1 MGPSTAEGPVVLRS
15 LLARTEQI
23 DDLREVIRVL
33 GYDAAWEP
41 VPPGPWLGPAAETA
55 RVYRA
60 ALIGRCGAFRIFA
73 LHADDPAR
81 AARAAAARLAAGMER
96 GLVIALGGV
105 PLRLVLAAWGASGRG
120 PAVRSAA
127 LAPADP
133 TAADLALLERLT
145 PAPDES
151 ALALSLRVG
160 EALGTEAVTPR
171 FFRAFR
177 AVLER
182 FTDRLPTPRSRSDR
196 HALALTALTRVLFLY
211 FVQEKGWLDGDRRY
225 LSHLLDRALTARRH
239 FHRVAL
245 HPLCFG
251 VLNRPVAERSAAARA
266 LGRLPFLNGGLFEP
280 TTLERRH
287 GPAVWPNPD
296 WRDAF
301 DDLFERFR
309 FSARETG
316 AGESVAPDMLG
327 RVFEGVMDSTERHA
341 SGTYYTPAP
350 IVRDLVRAA
359 LEAALVHRLR
369 VAPEAAARWVHER
382 AAPAHPPDLRTL
394 AILDPAAGSGAFLLG
409 ALDELIALRAAAG
422 EPVTAALRRDVLAR
436 SLYGVDLNPA
446 AVRLTELR
454 LWLALVADDP
464 TADVAAITPLPN
476 LDGHVR
482 QGDALLDPY
491 TAASTLAGDA
501 HWSAARAELARAAT
515 ARHALFALTGA
526 RKRDAARELASA
538 EALLARRLIDRG
550 VDRIEARIDELLA
563 AAKSPDLFGRR
574 PGLAAAE
581 RVRLGSLRM
590 ARREL
595 RAARRRLAREG
606 GAPFFAFESHFGD
619 LMARG
624 GFDVV
629 IGNPPWVRGE
639 RLPPRVREALLA
651 RYSCWRP
658 VRSTGYAHLPD
669 LAVAFVERGLEL
681 TAPGGACALLV
692 PAKLAT
698 SGYAEPLRRRLS
710 SGTRLERAASL
721 DDSAPTFGAA
731 VYPMALVA
739 VRADPGPA
747 CETAQTMGPKPA
759 APRISQRQLES
770 PGPWVLVPD
779 ADRVARRLRAE
790 LPTLG
795 ERWTPQLG
803 VKTGADDLF
812 LVDAPCA
819 GARPAVRGRDVTAW
833 KARTSAWLLW
843 THGPDGRP
851 FTTLP
856 REIACHLEPHL
867 LQLKRRADYRDG
879 PPWQLFRTAL
889 AFAPHRVVWAD
900 LARRLAAALP
910 AADVVPMNTVYGIAT
925 RTSSDAAAVAGLLN
939 SRWYTALACLTADP
953 ARGGF
958 RRFNARVVRELPVP
972 AAASPGWPR
981 LAADGARGATDEAL
995 VAELLHLDAA
1005 DRRTLDRAAP
1015 APPDPL

>member
-55 RVYRA
+55 GVRRA
-60 ALIGRCGAFRIFA
+60 ALIGRSGAFRIFA

-81 AARAAAARLAAGMER
+81 AARVAAARLAAGMER
-96 GLVIALGGV
+96 GLVL
-105 PLRLVLAAWGASGRG
+105 
-120 PAVRSAA
+120 
-127 LAPADP
+127 

-182 FTDRLPTPRSRSDR
+182 FTDRLPTPRCRADR

-251 VLNRPVAERSAAARA
+251 VLNRPVSERSAAARA
-266 LGRLPFLNGGLFEP
+266 LG
-280 TTLERRH
+280 
-287 GPAVWPNPD
+287 
-296 WRDAF
+296 
-301 DDLFERFR
+301 
-309 FSARETG
+309 
-316 AGESVAPDMLG
+316 
-327 RVFEGVMDSTERHA
+327 
-341 SGTYYTPAP
+341 
-350 IVRDLVRAA
+350 
-359 LEAALVHRLR
+359 
-369 VAPEAAARWVHER
+369 R

-422 EPVTAALRRDVLAR
+422 EPVTAVLRRDVVAR

-515 ARHALFALTGA
+515 ARNALFALTGA

-550 VDRIEARIDELLA
+550 VDRIEARIGELLA

-606 GAPFFAFESHFGD
+606 GAPFFAFEAHFGD

-669 LAVAFVERGLEL
+669 LAVAFVERALEL
-681 TAPGGACALLV
+681 TAPSGACALLV

-710 SGTRLERAASL
+710 SGTRLERAAPL
-721 DDSAPTFGAA
+721 DAAAPSFGAA

-739 VRADPGPA
+739 VPADPGPA
-747 CETAQTMGPKPA
+747 CE
-759 APRISQRQLES
+759 
-770 PGPWVLVPD
+770 
-779 ADRVARRLRAE
+779 
-790 LPTLG
+790 
-795 ERWTPQLG
+795 
-803 VKTGADDLF
+803 
-812 LVDAPCA
+812 
-819 GARPAVRGRDVTAW
+819 
-833 KARTSAWLLW
+833 
-843 THGPDGRP
+843 
-851 FTTLP
+851 
-856 REIACHLEPHL
+856 
-867 LQLKRRADYRDG
+867 
-879 PPWQLFRTAL
+879 
-889 AFAPHRVVWAD
+889 
-900 LARRLAAALP
+900 
-910 AADVVPMNTVYGIAT
+910 N
-925 RTSSDAAAVAGLLN
+925 
-939 SRWYTALACLTADP
+939 
-953 ARGGF
+953 
-958 RRFNARVVRELPVP
+958 
-972 AAASPGWPR
+972 
-981 LAADGARGATDEAL
+981 
-995 VAELLHLDAA
+995 
-1005 DRRTLDRAAP
+1005 
-1015 APPDPL
+1015 

>member
-41 VPPGPWLGPAAETA
+41 VPSGPWLGSAAETA
-55 RVYRA
+55 GVRRA
-60 ALIGRCGAFRIFA
+60 ALIGRSGAFRIFA

-81 AARAAAARLAAGMER
+81 AARLAAARLAAGMER
-96 GLVIALGGV
+96 GLVLALGGV

-182 FTDRLPTPRSRSDR
+182 FTDRLPTPRSRADR
-196 HALALTALTRVLFLY
+196 HALALTTLTRVLFLY

-225 LSHLLDRALTARRH
+225 LPGLLDRALTARRH

-251 VLNRPVAERSAAARA
+251 VLNRPAAERSAAARA

-280 TTLERRH
+280 TPLERRH
-287 GPAVWPNPD
+287 GPAVWSNPD

-309 FSARETG
+309 FSARETA
-316 AGESVAPDMLG
+316 AGDLVAPDMLG
-327 RVFEGVMDSTERHA
+327 RVFEGVMDGGERRT

-350 IVRDLVRAA
+350 IVRGLVRAA
-359 LEAALVHRLR
+359 LEAALVHRLHL
-369 VAPEAAARWVHER
+369 APEAAARWVHDR
-382 AAPAHPPDLRTL
+382 AAPLDPPDLRALT
-394 AILDPAAGSGAFLLG
+394 ILDPAAGSGAFLLG
-409 ALDELIALRAAAG
+409 ALDELVALRAATG
-422 EPVTAALRRDVLAR
+422 EPVTAALRRDVVAR

-454 LWLALVADDP
+454 LWLALVAHDP
-464 TADVAAITPLPN
+464 TTDVAALAPLPN
-476 LDGHVR
+476 LDGHLR
-482 QGDALLDPY
+482 HGDTPLDPY
-491 TAASTLAGDA
+491 TLAATLSGDA
-501 HWSAARAELARAAT
+501 HRPEARAELTRAAA
-515 ARHALFALTGA
+515 ARRALYTLTGP
-526 RKRDAARELASA
+526 RKRDATQELAAA
-538 EALLARRLIDRG
+538 EAQLARRLIERG
-550 VDRIEARIDELLA
+550 LERLEARIAELLSA
-563 AAKSPDLFGRR
+563 ARTRDLFGRH
-574 PGLAAAE
+574 PGLGADQ
-581 RVRLGSLRM
+581 RVRLSRLRA

-595 RAARRRLAREG
+595 RDARRRVARDG
-606 GAPFFAFESHFGD
+606 GAPFFTFESHFGD
-619 LMARG
+619 LVARG

-639 RLPPRVREALLA
+639 RLPPRVREGLAA

-658 VRSTGYAHLPD
+658 VRSAGYAHLPD

-698 SGYAEPLRRRLS
+698 SGYAEPLRRRLA
-710 SGTRLERAASL
+710 SGTRLERAAPL
-721 DDSAPTFGAA
+721 DSAAPAFAAA

-739 VRADPGPA
+739 VRADPGPGA
-747 CETAQTMGPKPA
+747 ETAQALGPKPA
-759 APRISQRQLES
+759 APRIAQRLLEA
-770 PGPWVLVPD
+770 PGPWVLIPD

-819 GARPAVRGRDVTAW
+819 GARPAVRGRDVGAW
-833 KARTSAWLLW
+833 VTRASAWLLW

-851 FTTLP
+851 LAALP
-856 REIACHLEPHL
+856 HEIAARLEPHL
-867 LQLKRRADYRDG
+867 AQLRRRADYRDG
-879 PPWQLFRTAL
+879 PPWRPFQTAL
-889 AFAPHRVVWAD
+889 AAAPHRVLWAD
-900 LARRLAAALP
+900 LARRLAAAVP
-910 AADVVPMNTVYGIAT
+910 ATDVGPLDTVYGIAP
-925 RTSSDAAAVAGLLN
+925 RTACVAG
-939 SRWYTALACLTADP
+939 AL
-953 ARGGF
+953 
-958 RRFNARVVRELPVP
+958 
-972 AAASPGWPR
+972 
-981 LAADGARGATDEAL
+981 
-995 VAELLHLDAA
+995 
-1005 DRRTLDRAAP
+1005 
-1015 APPDPL
+1015 

>member
-96 GLVIALGGV
+96 GLVIALGGEQL
-105 PLRLVLAAWGASGRG
+105 P
-120 PAVRSAA
+120 
-127 LAPADP
+127 
-133 TAADLALLERLT
+133 

-151 ALALSLRVG
+151 ALALRLRVG

-350 IVRDLVRAA
+350 IVRDFVRAA
-359 LEAALVHRLR
+359 LEAALVARLR
-369 VAPEAAARWVHER
+369 VAPDAAARWVHER

-422 EPVTAALRRDVLAR
+422 EPVMAALRRDVLAR

-446 AVRLTELR
+446 AVRLTELA
-454 LWLALVADDP
+454 LWLAL
-464 TADVAAITPLPN
+464 
-476 LDGHVR
+476 
-482 QGDALLDPY
+482 
-491 TAASTLAGDA
+491 
-501 HWSAARAELARAAT
+501 
-515 ARHALFALTGA
+515 
-526 RKRDAARELASA
+526 
-538 EALLARRLIDRG
+538 
-550 VDRIEARIDELLA
+550 A
-563 AAKSPDLFGRR
+563 AA
-574 PGLAAAE
+574 
-581 RVRLGSLRM
+581 
-590 ARREL
+590 
-595 RAARRRLAREG
+595 
-606 GAPFFAFESHFGD
+606 
-619 LMARG
+619 
-624 GFDVV
+624 
-629 IGNPPWVRGE
+629 
-639 RLPPRVREALLA
+639 
-651 RYSCWRP
+651 
-658 VRSTGYAHLPD
+658 
-669 LAVAFVERGLEL
+669 
-681 TAPGGACALLV
+681 
-692 PAKLAT
+692 
-698 SGYAEPLRRRLS
+698 
-710 SGTRLERAASL
+710 
-721 DDSAPTFGAA
+721 
-731 VYPMALVA
+731 
-739 VRADPGPA
+739 
-747 CETAQTMGPKPA
+747 
-759 APRISQRQLES
+759 
-770 PGPWVLVPD
+770 
-779 ADRVARRLRAE
+779 
-790 LPTLG
+790 
-795 ERWTPQLG
+795 
-803 VKTGADDLF
+803 
-812 LVDAPCA
+812 
-819 GARPAVRGRDVTAW
+819 
-833 KARTSAWLLW
+833 
-843 THGPDGRP
+843 
-851 FTTLP
+851 
-856 REIACHLEPHL
+856 
-867 LQLKRRADYRDG
+867 
-879 PPWQLFRTAL
+879 
-889 AFAPHRVVWAD
+889 
-900 LARRLAAALP
+900 
-910 AADVVPMNTVYGIAT
+910 
-925 RTSSDAAAVAGLLN
+925 
-939 SRWYTALACLTADP
+939 
-953 ARGGF
+953 
-958 RRFNARVVRELPVP
+958 
-972 AAASPGWPR
+972 
-981 LAADGARGATDEAL
+981 
-995 VAELLHLDAA
+995 
-1005 DRRTLDRAAP
+1005 
-1015 APPDPL
+1015 